1 MKTIE
6 LTTANKPLSEYAQEF
21 GEQVI
26 VLTLHQEPIAA
37 VISLRDMDRES
48 LTLSMN
54 PEFMEIIDRA
64 RAEFAAGKKLT
75 LEEMKRR
82 FSEE

>member
-1 MKTIE
+1 MKIIE
-6 LTTANKPLSEYAQEF
+6 LTTAHKPLSEYAQEF

-37 VISLRDMDRES
+37 IVSLREADRES

-64 RAEFAAGKKLT
+64 RAEFTAGKKLT
-75 LEEMKRR
+75 LEEMKRQ